1 LHGISISIREF
12 HNRLHTL
19 TDPLY
24 HFKTNLVVLGLSS
37 YDPIMLKLPTL
48 PSTATAPFCPSE
60 IQGSIQVPLNA
71 PLWKK
76 ILIFAGPGLL
86 VSVGYMDP
94 GNWATD
100 IEAGSKYGFD
110 LLFIVLFSSLA
121 AILLQCLSMRVG
133 LVTERD
139 LAELSKQHFSKRS
152 ATSLW
157 LLAEIAIIATDI
169 AEVLGSALAFKLL
182 LGVSLKVGIAITMLD
197 TLVVLGLKGK
207 GFRQIEAIILGLI
220 LTIGACY
227 FVELWLIQP
236 HWPEVA
242 RGFIPDTRR
251 LSGAEPWYLAIGIL
265 GATVM
270 PHNLYLHSSIVKT
283 RKIGDSIR
291 EKRTALS
298 FSTLDTVVSLL
309 LAFLVNSAILILAGA
324 AFHATGHK
332 AVAAIDDAYHLLEPV
347 VGTSFAG
354 FLFGIALLAAGQS
367 STFTGTIAG
376 QILMEGFMNW
386 KIPCWKRRI
395 WTRGLA
401 LIPAFIGVLVL
412 GDGSTGRLLVL
423 SQVVLSLQLP
433 FAIYPLIRFA
443 SDSKLM
449 GEFQIKG
456 VAKAASWVLFLIISA
471 ANLGLLWQLLF

>member
-1 LHGISISIREF
+1 MF
-12 HNRLHTL
+12 
-19 TDPLY
+19 
-24 HFKTNLVVLGLSS
+24 
-37 YDPIMLKLPTL
+37 KLPSFPT
-48 PSTATAPFCPSE
+48 TATAPFCPSE
-60 IQGSIQVPLNA
+60 IQGSIRVSASA

-76 ILIFAGPGLL
+76 IMIFAGPGLL

-100 IEAGSKYGFD
+100 IEAGSKFGYS
-110 LLFIVLFSSLA
+110 LLFVVLFSSLA
-121 AILLQCLSMRVG
+121 AILLQCLSLRVG
-133 LVTERD
+133 LIAERD
-139 LAELSKQHFSKRS
+139 LAVLVKERFSQKTTT
-152 ATSLW
+152 ALW
-157 LLAEIAIIATDI
+157 LLAELAIIATDV

-182 LGVSLKVGIAITMLD
+182 LGVSLKVGIAITMFD
-197 TLVVLGLKGK
+197 TLIVLGLKGK
-207 GFRQIEAIILGLI
+207 GFRQIEAIILGLV

-227 FVELWLIQP
+227 FIELWLIQP

-242 RGFIPDTRR
+242 RGFIPDGRK
-251 LSGAEPWYLAIGIL
+251 LSGVEPWYLAIGIL

-270 PHNLYLHSSIVKT
+270 PHNLYLHSSIVQT
-283 RKIGDSIR
+283 RKIGDSYK
-291 EKRTALS
+291 EKRLALNL
-298 FSTLDTVVSLL
+298 STLDTVVSLS

-332 AVAAIDDAYHLLEPV
+332 TVVAIDDAFHLLDPI
-347 VGTSFAG
+347 VGSSFAG
-354 FLFGIALLAAGQS
+354 LLFGIALLAAGQS

-386 KIPCWKRRI
+386 KIPCWKRRV

-401 LIPAFIGVLVL
+401 LVPAFLGVVIL
-412 GDGSTGRLLVL
+412 GDGSTGRLLVM

-443 SDSKLM
+443 TDRTLM

-456 VAKAASWVLFLIISA
+456 VSKVAAWALFLVIA
-471 ANLGLLWQLLF
+471 FANLALLYQLI